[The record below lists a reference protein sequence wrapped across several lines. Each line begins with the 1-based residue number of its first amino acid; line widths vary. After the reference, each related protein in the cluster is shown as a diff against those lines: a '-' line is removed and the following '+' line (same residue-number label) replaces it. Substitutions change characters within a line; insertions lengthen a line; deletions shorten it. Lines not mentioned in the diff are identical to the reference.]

1 MAYNR
6 RREEKKRDTG
16 GQGGSDSLRRPSP
29 PPISRTTT
37 PKQSLFPTPLAP
49 HPVANSSHLLDLL
62 VFIVTHN
69 HQSPVLHLA
78 KHHQQPETTTTQQ
91 PIHQTQTRIDRNPQE
106 FPAGKIHSI
115 TPSNTNSTVE
125 TLTPSTTKSST
136 LPHQS
141 VNNPE
146 ATPPTPPLLHLNPSR
161 ITIHLQSTLTRRGEG
176 AAPVD
181 AAAREGEGK
190 GSVGDAGVVV
200 KMAGAARVRR

>member
-6 RREEKKRDTG
+6 RRKEKKRDTG

-37 PKQSLFPTPLAP
+37 PKQSL
-49 HPVANSSHLLDLL
+49 
-62 VFIVTHN
+62 
-69 HQSPVLHLA
+69 
-78 KHHQQPETTTTQQ
+78 
-91 PIHQTQTRIDRNPQE
+91 E

-115 TPSNTNSTVE
+115 TPSNTNPTVE
-125 TLTPSTTKSST
+125 SLTPSSTKSST

-146 ATPPTPPLLHLNPSR
+146 ATPPTPPLPHLNPSR
-161 ITIHLQSTLTRRGEG
+161 ITIRLQSTPTRRGEG

-190 GSVGDAGVVV
+190 GGVGDAGVVV